1 MKEHKIFKPDIVFQ
15 KFIRSCW
22 SQNIRTLEDKIPI
35 NTFLKERGIF
45 ALDIDPDP
53 KQEVYAFGLPVNKSW
68 EASSFSE
75 NSQLFFEVYSE
86 TAISISVIFQNVKSE
101 NSLPTNIAVGKDD
114 LEVWKGFHI
123 PVLTPEDVRL
133 VLFSGSAINTFN
145 YVIRNIVIETDEI

>member
-68 EASSFSE
+68 EASSFSKD
-75 NSQLFFEVYSE
+75 SQLFFKVYSE
-86 TAISISVIFQNVKSE
+86 TVMSISVIFQNAKSE
-101 NSLPTNIAVGKDD
+101 NSETTNIVVDKDN
-114 LEVWKGFHI
+114 LEVWKEFRI
-123 PVLTPEDVRL
+123 PVLNPEDVRL
-133 VLFSGSAINTFN
+133 VLFSGAATTPN